1 MKKTYFQIVLV
12 LLTVTIT
19 SLITNAKYIDEYD
32 KYEPYYHE
40 KYVEEIYYNAESVAA
55 YRYAYDKGITS
66 ATSIGNANMD
76 WSITRLEMSKMVS
89 QFALKVL
96 WLKADS
102 SKNCRFWDVDPEVD
116 KQYRYWVTR
125 ACQLWLMWYDNNWEK
140 ADYFNPNNNVTRW
153 QLATVLSRMLNQANW
168 KTIENWNPYYD
179 THLKYLIS
187 KKIIN
192 DYSKPDPNSKEKRW
206 NVMLMLYRADENNY
220 VDVDYREWE
229 TKIPAWKIYRNSYYW
244 IKLASASLTDMIIS
258 IWDWEIQD
266 IEGNTL
272 STWTY
277 MHTYVFIPEE
287 IDNYEVYKEYWNLDD
302 LKDCAKKQNET
313 WLLLFLES
321 SEILKK
327 WTEKYN
333 DLYDYYRDDSYVT
346 EWTNKKWYYFL
357 QEPWCCIQESPY
369 VSTTKWSDEYTSCP
383 GCWPMGYFFHYTI
396 TDL

>member
-1 MKKTYFQIVLV
+1 MKKTYFLIMLILFTVAFISFLV
-12 LLTVTIT
+12 
-19 SLITNAKYIDEYD
+19 SAEYVEEYG
-32 KYEPYYHE
+32 KQYPYYHT
-40 KYVEEIYYNAESVAA
+40 KLVEEVNYDAEFVAA

-66 ATSIGNANMD
+66 ASSIGNANMD
-76 WSITRLEMSKMVS
+76 WSITRLEMAKMVS

-96 WLKADS
+96 WLKADN
-102 SKNCRFWDVDPEVD
+102 SKYCRFWDVDPEVD

-125 ACQLWLMWYDNNWEK
+125 ACQLWLMWYDNNWDK
-140 ADYFNPNNNVTRW
+140 ADYFNPKNTVTRW

-168 KTIENWNPYYD
+168 KTIENWDPYYD

-206 NVMLMLYRADENNY
+206 NVMLMLYRADESNY

-244 IKLASASLTDMIIS
+244 IKLTSASITDMIIS
-258 IWDWEIQD
+258 IWDSEIQD
-266 IEGNTL
+266 MQWNTL

-277 MHTYVFIPEE
+277 MYTYVFIPEE
-287 IDNYEVYKEYWNLDD
+287 IDDYYVYKEYWNLDD
-302 LKDCAKKQNET
+302 LKDCAKRQNES
-313 WLLLFLES
+313 WLLLFLQS
-321 SEILKK
+321 SEILKE
-327 WTEKYN
+327 WTEEYEYLFEFYWDK
-333 DLYDYYRDDSYVT
+333 SYVT
-346 EWTNKKWYYFL
+346 DYTNKKWYYFY

-369 VSTTKWSDEYTSCP
+369 VSKTKDSDEYTSCP
-383 GCWPMGYFFHYTI
+383 GCWPMGYFYNYSI